1 MENLVCGM
9 MCVCGVGERGGR
21 WGGRGEKEREREGG
35 EGEGEGGGKKGRE
48 KGGESVW
55 GKMMVDCP
63 SYTSVTSPSPSCTR
77 ASVKAMLASVA
88 EVNHL

>member
-1 MENLVCGM
+1 MWYDVC
-9 MCVCGVGERGGR
+9 V
-21 WGGRGEKEREREGG
+21 GGRGGGRGREGREEGGRRGRRREGRG
-35 EGEGEGGGKKGRE
+35 EGLEGVGSGCAHVCLGKDDG
-48 KGGESVW
+48 
-55 GKMMVDCP
+55 DCP

>member
-1 MENLVCGM
+1 MWYDVC
-9 MCVCGVGERGGR
+9 V
-21 WGGRGEKEREREGG
+21 WGGGEGGKVGREGG
-35 EGEGEGGGKKGRE
+35 EGEGEGGGKKKGRE
-48 KGGESVW
+48 KEGESVW